1 MHEPI
6 FDFISFKN
14 VHIDPLHEHIRIPS
28 HLLNLTYRNLISF
41 DNSKSFDL
49 NKLVAQ
55 NRFIDWLKWLDKY
68 PYSVKNE
75 SFKSTDPN
83 FKLKS
88 FSWGK
93 CLKICKLIKTE
104 NISDLKDS
112 REIAK
117 LFNDNYRLHQ
127 GYKNNFYKN
136 KSELFQERLDIGIIG
151 TVLPC

>member
-1 MHEPI
+1 MLR
-6 FDFISFKN
+6 K
-14 VHIDPLHEHIRIPS
+14 
-28 HLLNLTYRNLISF
+28 TCCA
-41 DNSKSFDL
+41 K
-49 NKLVAQ
+49 
-55 NRFIDWLKWLDKY
+55 FIDWLKSLDKY

-117 LFNDNYRLHQ
+117 LFNDNYTVKKMCKNFLH
-127 GYKNNFYKN
+127 K
-136 KSELFQERLDIGIIG
+136 LF
-151 TVLPC
+151 